1 MLLSRKTCKKPEP
14 SGRTAPKGYS
24 GDGFLPAAADPVV
37 GNGQQHEGTDPGQR
51 RGKVDAPPADPDG
64 QHRHLFKRFLCYAY
78 RHFPA
83 GRQIVI
89 WRAVP
94 ADNGA
99 PGVYVL
105 RDSWAAPGN
114 DFAQEK

>member
-89 WRAVP
+89 WR
-94 ADNGA
+94 
-99 PGVYVL
+99 
-105 RDSWAAPGN
+105 
-114 DFAQEK
+114 